1 MVVRVIKMLEFKLQ
15 FYFKMFKDKPFK
27 NAKVFKSEFIKKYC
41 NFEYLNELVIMIT
54 NYQIK
59 KYGYSLCPSYYTP
72 IITKE
77 DSKRI
82 LNNANHRERN
92 RKRK

>member
-1 MVVRVIKMLEFKLQ
+1 MVVRGIQMLDFKLQ

-27 NAKVFKSEFIKKYC
+27 NAKVFKNEFIKQYG

-59 KYGYSLCPSYYTP
+59 KYGYSLCP
-72 IITKE
+72 KC
-77 DSKRI
+77 
-82 LNNANHRERN
+82 
-92 RKRK
+92 

>member
-1 MVVRVIKMLEFKLQ
+1 MLDFKLNY
-15 FYFKMFKDKPFK
+15 YFEMLKDKPFK
-27 NAKVFKSEFIKKYC
+27 NAKVFKSKFVKQYG

-59 KYGYSLCPSYYTP
+59 KYGYSLCPNYYTP

-77 DSKRI
+77 DIKRI
-82 LNNANHRERN
+82 SNNANHRERN
-92 RKRK
+92 RKSK

>member
-1 MVVRVIKMLEFKLQ
+1 MLDFKLQ
-15 FYFKMFKDKPFK
+15 FYFEMFKDKPFK
-27 NAKVFKSEFIKKYC
+27 NAKVFKSEFIKQYD

-72 IITKE
+72 KITKE
-77 DSKRI
+77 DIKRI
-82 LNNANHRERN
+82 TNNANHRERN

>member
-1 MVVRVIKMLEFKLQ
+1 MISTLDFKLQ

-27 NAKVFKSEFIKKYC
+27 NAKVFKSEFIKKYG

-59 KYGYSLCPSYYTP
+59 KYGYSLCP
-72 IITKE
+72 KC
-77 DSKRI
+77 
-82 LNNANHRERN
+82 
-92 RKRK
+92 

>member
-1 MVVRVIKMLEFKLQ
+1 MLEFKLQ

-27 NAKVFKSEFIKKYC
+27 NAKVFKSEFIKQYG
-41 NFEYLNELVIMIT
+41 NFEYLSELVIMIT

-59 KYGYSLCPSYYTP
+59 KYGYSLCPNYYTP

-77 DSKRI
+77 DVKKNI
-82 LNNANHRERN
+82 
-92 RKRK
+92 KQC

>member
-1 MVVRVIKMLEFKLQ
+1 MIQMLDFKLQ

-27 NAKVFKSEFIKKYC
+27 NAKVFKSEFIKQYG

-59 KYGYSLCPSYYTP
+59 KYGYSLCPNYYTP
-72 IITKE
+72 KITKE
-77 DSKRI
+77 DAKRI
-82 LNNANHRERN
+82 SNNANHRERN
-92 RKRK
+92 RKSK